1 MLNSAKKF
9 AMKNKEKIAAGVD
22 KATDAIDKKTHGKHH
37 DKLVKVDNAA
47 AKFGGKPKQPAAAD
61 AEAPAPPPAP
71 ATAAPVDDAA
81 KPAAEADP
89 T

>member
-22 KATDAIDKKTHGKHH
+22 KATDVIDKKTKGKHH
-37 DKLVKVDNAA
+37 DKLEKADAAA
-47 AKFGGKPKQPAAAD
+47 AKFGGKSKQPEPAAA
-61 AEAPAPPPAP
+61 AAVAPAPAAATPADDATKPAP
-71 ATAAPVDDAA
+71 
-81 KPAAEADP
+81 EADA

>member
-22 KATDAIDKKTHGKHH
+22 KATDVIDKKTKGKHH
-37 DKLVKVDNAA
+37 DKLEKADAAA

-61 AEAPAPPPAP
+61 AVAPAPAAATPADDATKPAP
-71 ATAAPVDDAA
+71 
-81 KPAAEADP
+81 EADA

>member
-22 KATDAIDKKTHGKHH
+22 KATDA
-37 DKLVKVDNAA
+37 KVDNAA
-47 AKFGGKPKQPAAAD
+47 AKFGGKPKQPAAA
-61 AEAPAPPPAP
+61 AEAPAVPPAP
-71 ATAAPVDDAA
+71 ATATPVDDAA

-89 T
+89 A

>member
-22 KATDAIDKKTHGKHH
+22 KATDVIDKKTKGKHH
-37 DKLVKVDNAA
+37 DKLEKADAAA
-47 AKFGGKPKQPAAAD
+47 AKFAVKPKQPAVAD
-61 AEAPAPPPAP
+61 AETPAPQP
-71 ATAAPVDDAA
+71 ATPVDDAT
-81 KPAAEADP
+81 KPSASSDP

>member
-22 KATDAIDKKTHGKHH
+22 KATDVIDKKTKGKHH
-37 DKLVKVDNAA
+37 DKLEKADAA
-47 AKFGGKPKQPAAAD
+47 ASKFAGKPKQPAAAD
-61 AEAPAPPPAP
+61 TVAPAPAAATPTDDATKPAP
-71 ATAAPVDDAA
+71 
-81 KPAAEADP
+81 EADV

>member
-22 KATDAIDKKTHGKHH
+22 KATDVIDKKTKGKHH
-37 DKLVKVDNAA
+37 DKLEKADAAA
-47 AKFGGKPKQPAAAD
+47 AKFGGKPKQPDAAD
-61 AEAPAPPPAP
+61 TVAPAPAAATPADDATKPAP
-71 ATAAPVDDAA
+71 
-81 KPAAEADP
+81 EADV